1 MKNPAHKLHSLLPST
16 VSQIR
21 ERETRFNEDNIYNF
35 NYKPEHFRI
44 RCEWQPP
51 CSNLKKWQ
59 CCYNL
64 LTSLLQ
70 SLLRTHVVDKLWD
83 LYVRS
88 TTLTFFVLVVS
99 EDLVGQGELTTSSA
113 SQIFHD
119 RRSWTRW
126 KNRIF
131 KWFSRTDNCR
141 FTSNCGKI
149 LISETRDDSSC
160 RRNFDL
166 DKKNETITIA
176 GKSILKWVKLQSFV
190 ANCCKLRKI

>member
-1 MKNPAHKLHSLLPST
+1 MCLLTLHACDQDTISSRLLQMKNPAHKLHSLLPST

-141 FTSNCGKI
+141 FTPATVARYWLVKQRMIRATDEI
-149 LISETRDDSSC
+149 LI
-160 RRNFDL
+160 
-166 DKKNETITIA
+166 
-176 GKSILKWVKLQSFV
+176 
-190 ANCCKLRKI
+190 